1 MRTYP
6 GTYVTGTGSGRK
18 SLLKKH
24 YHEMPLEIVYEDN
37 YLVVINKPAGML
49 SVPGKGEIDSVYQHI
64 KILYPDATGPLI
76 VHRLDMATSGV
87 LLIAKTKK
95 YISTCK
101 HNSRIE

>member
-18 SLLKKH
+18 SLVKKH

-49 SVPGKGEIDSVYQHI
+49 SVPGKE
-64 KILYPDATGPLI
+64 K
-76 VHRLDMATSGV
+76 
-87 LLIAKTKK
+87 
-95 YISTCK
+95 
-101 HNSRIE
+101 

>member
-6 GTYVTGTGSGRK
+6 GTYVTGTGSGRNP
-18 SLLKKH
+18 LLKKH

-64 KILYPDATGPLI
+64 KYFIQMPQ
-76 VHRLDMATSGV
+76 V
-87 LLIAKTKK
+87 L
-95 YISTCK
+95 
-101 HNSRIE
+101 